1 MLAIKSTKSFRSSC
15 KIVAKNVFL
24 NFEVTKVF
32 ILKINKK
39 SLLHSRSPY
48 IQKNYCSA
56 VVFWGVFNKDEVRYK
71 KTATYSHFVWWPKV
85 LKLLLFMFW
94 ISNAKIKLIPIMETL
109 WVCYYGFSFSEISK
123 THETK
128 NWRLHHFLI
137 SFYNKIN
144 ANVLVT

>member
-1 MLAIKSTKSFRSSC
+1 MVYFCNSWSYIRIQEVPESLLAIKSTKSFRSSC

-71 KTATYSHFVWWPKV
+71 KNRDILTF
-85 LKLLLFMFW
+85 
-94 ISNAKIKLIPIMETL
+94 
-109 WVCYYGFSFSEISK
+109 C
-123 THETK
+123 
-128 NWRLHHFLI
+128 
-137 SFYNKIN
+137 
-144 ANVLVT
+144 LVTKSFEVVIVYVLNF

>member
-48 IQKNYCSA
+48 KKITA
-56 VVFWGVFNKDEVRYK
+56 VQWYFGVFLIKM
-71 KTATYSHFVWWPKV
+71 
-85 LKLLLFMFW
+85 KLD
-94 ISNAKIKLIPIMETL
+94 IKNRDILTF
-109 WVCYYGFSFSEISK
+109 C
-123 THETK
+123 
-128 NWRLHHFLI
+128 
-137 SFYNKIN
+137 
-144 ANVLVT
+144 LVTKSFEVVIVYVLNF